1 VQRQNFLYLLYETT
15 RCAFLEQEKNSLL
28 GTLWHLLNPL
38 AMSFVLYLVFSHVR
52 QFAAM
57 PHFGL
62 YILVGVI
69 HFNFFAHT
77 TTHAAQGM
85 LYSRN
90 LVLNSTVPLEI
101 LVLRSVSLDGLTY
114 LIELLIVLGLI
125 AGVGQGLTWGVL
137 GYGVTLV
144 GIMMLTL
151 GVSLL
156 LACAVVF
163 LTDLIYLWSVIVRL
177 LFFLTPIFYAPD
189 MLEHRLMTHLLA
201 FNPLALLVM
210 LGRKS
215 LLDMQMVGPGD
226 VIAALSGPVLIL
238 LVGWYTFQRAK
249 GYIPDYI

>member
-1 VQRQNFLYLLYETT
+1 
-15 RCAFLEQEKNSLL
+15 
-28 GTLWHLLNPL
+28 
-38 AMSFVLYLVFSHVR
+38 
-52 QFAAM
+52 M

-77 TTHAAQGM
+77 TAHAAQGM

-90 LVLNSTVPLEI
+90 LILNSTVPLEI

-125 AGVGQGLTWGVL
+125 ACVGQGLTWGVL

-144 GIMMLTL
+144 GIIMLTL

-163 LTDLIYLWSVIVRL
+163 LTDLIYLWSVIIRL
-177 LFFLTPIFYAPD
+177 LFFLD
-189 MLEHRLMTHLLA
+189 SHLLCSEHA
-201 FNPLALLVM
+201 RAPIDDANIGVQSP
-210 LGRKS
+210 
-215 LLDMQMVGPGD
+215 GPAGD
-226 VIAALSGPVLIL
+226 VGS
-238 LVGWYTFQRAK
+238 Q
-249 GYIPDYI
+249 IPTGHADG

>member
-1 VQRQNFLYLLYETT
+1 V
-15 RCAFLEQEKNSLL
+15 QEKNSLL

-90 LVLNSTVPLEI
+90 LILNSTVPLEI
-101 LVLRSVSLDGLTY
+101 LVLRSVSLDALTY

-125 AGVGQGLTWGVL
+125 ACVGQSLTWEVL
-137 GYGVTLV
+137 GYGVTLI
-144 GIMMLTL
+144 GIIMLTL
-151 GVSLL
+151 GASLL

-163 LTDLIYLWSVIVRL
+163 LTDLIYLWSVIIRL

-189 MLEHRLMTHLLA
+189 MLEHPQMTQILT

-215 LLDMQMVGPGD
+215 LLDMQMVDPGD
-226 VIAALSGPVLIL
+226 IITVLGSPVLIL
-238 LVGWYTFQRAK
+238 LIGWYTFQRVK

>member
-1 VQRQNFLYLLYETT
+1 MQRYNFLYLLYEAT
-15 RCAFLEQEKNSLL
+15 RCAFLAQEKNSLL

-38 AMSFVLYLVFSHVR
+38 ATSFVLYLVFSNVR

-57 PHFGL
+57 PYFGL

-69 HFNFFAHT
+69 HFNFFAQT

-90 LVLNSTVPLEI
+90 LILNSTVPLEI

-114 LIELLIVLGLI
+114 LTELLIVVVLI
-125 AGVGQGLTWGVL
+125 ACVGQGLTWGVW
-137 GYGVTLV
+137 GYSVTLI
-144 GIMMLTL
+144 GIIMLTL

-163 LTDLIYLWSVIVRL
+163 LTDLIYLWSVIIRL

-189 MLEHRLMTHLLA
+189 MLDHPQMTQIVAL
-201 FNPLALLVM
+201 NPLSLLVM

-226 VIAALSGPVLIL
+226 IITVLGGPVVIL
-238 LVGWYTFQRAK
+238 LIGWYTFQRVK